1 MKKIILLSE
10 KKWHI
15 KTFNDLKLKH
25 DDYNWI
31 LINNIEEFKLE
42 NIKKINPEYIM
53 IPHWSYIIPKEIF
66 NLFNCIV
73 FHMKDLP
80 FGRGGSPLQ
89 NLIIR
94 GYEKTKISALK
105 VTNGID
111 SGPIYLKKSLSLDG
125 TAYEIMIRASQIIEK
140 MISQIL
146 TNKIAPKSQ
155 FGEVVK
161 FSRRMPKHSDIS
173 QLDSLKKIHDHI
185 RMLDCE
191 GYPSAFF
198 ENDYFRL
205 EFSKSNLLKDKI
217 EANVRIFKK

>member
-25 DDYNWI
+25 DEYNWI

-53 IPHWSYIIPKEIF
+53 IPHWSYIIPKDIF
-66 NLFNCIV
+66 NLFNCVV
-73 FHMKDLP
+73 FHMTDLP

-111 SGPIYLKKSLSLDG
+111 SGPIYLKKPLSLDG
-125 TAYEIMIRASQIIEK
+125 TAYEIMIRASQIIET

-146 TNKIAPKSQ
+146 KNKIVPKGQS
-155 FGEVVK
+155 GEVVQ
-161 FSRRMPKHSDIS
+161 FSRRMPKDSDIS
-173 QLDSLKKIHDHI
+173 QLDSLKQIYDYI

-198 ENDYFRL
+198 ENDYFRF
-205 EFSKSNLLKDKI
+205 EFSKSNLFKDKI